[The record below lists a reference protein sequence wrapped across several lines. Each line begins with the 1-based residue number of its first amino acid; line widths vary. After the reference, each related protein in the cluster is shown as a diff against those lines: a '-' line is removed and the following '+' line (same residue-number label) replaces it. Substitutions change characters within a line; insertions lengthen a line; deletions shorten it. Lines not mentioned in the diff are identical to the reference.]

1 MNTYETIRSICT
13 QTNRNF
19 ESIEPL
25 LLDWKKSLPRSR
37 RSYRASLPSIGKK
50 IPLMAIGGTVV
61 RETNTGKMGLVTNS
75 EPCHALFAALLKR
88 AYPDLVLPQ
97 KPALSIPAKLFLLI
111 IKVPVTL
118 PWEKFKKTLS
128 YAG

>member
-1 MNTYETIRSICT
+1 LEEEST
-13 QTNRNF
+13 QAKKVVQ
-19 ESIEPL
+19 SLIA
-25 LLDWKKSLPRSR
+25 LDREEDTPEG
-37 RSYRASLPSIGKK
+37 Y
-50 IPLMAIGGTVV
+50 GGTVV
-61 RETNTGKMGLVTNS
+61 RETNTGKMGLVINS

-88 AYPDLVLPQ
+88 AYSLLELLQIPIV
-97 KPALSIPAKLFLLI
+97 SIPAKLFLLI